1 MNVFKKRNQH
11 PILVNIA
18 KEFKEKA
25 PAEWNSNLKNKIVR
39 DFPFTKSSRIERFK
53 TNRVKYKH

>member
-1 MNVFKKRNQH
+1 MRWVNNNNKLEIEEMNVFKKRNQH

-25 PAEWNSNLKNKIVR
+25 PAE
-39 DFPFTKSSRIERFK
+39 
-53 TNRVKYKH
+53 